1 MALADSDA
9 GVRALQR
16 PDPALMKLYALRALS
31 TGPGIVVTLPILAFR
46 YLSLRYRFDAD
57 GVSMKWGVL
66 FRREVDLAYDRIQD
80 IHLSADFIERWLG
93 LGTVSVQTASGSATP
108 EMTLEG
114 LRNAD
119 AVRDFLYARARGAR
133 DGAKAAADAVAQ
145 AGDAEGPAAAAAAGP
160 SAEASA
166 LLRQIA
172 DDLRATR
179 LALASSPPA
188 AGPAPSPPAAGDV
201 P

>member
-1 MALADSDA
+1 MPPADDA
-9 GVRALQR
+9 GVRALVR
-16 PDPALMKLYALRALS
+16 PDPALMKLYILRALS
-31 TGPGIVVTLPILAFR
+31 TGPGILIALPILAFR

-80 IHLSADFIERWLG
+80 IHLSAGFIERWLG
-93 LGTVSVQTASGSATP
+93 LGTVAVQTASGSATP

-114 LRNAD
+114 LRNAE

-133 DGAKAAADAVAQ
+133 EGAKATTGSAFLE
-145 AGDAEGPAAAAAAGP
+145 AGTAR
-160 SAEASA
+160 AEASGTPAAGAEATA

-179 LALASSPPA
+179 QALVATPPA
-188 AGPAPSPPAAGDV
+188 GDPAPDTPAAGDA